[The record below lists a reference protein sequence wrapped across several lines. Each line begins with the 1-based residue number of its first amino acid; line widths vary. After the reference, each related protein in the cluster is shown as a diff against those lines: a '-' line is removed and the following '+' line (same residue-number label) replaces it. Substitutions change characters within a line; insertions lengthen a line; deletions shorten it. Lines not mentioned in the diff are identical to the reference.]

1 MWRNLSAQTTKIGEC
16 VETFLQGRD
25 LREPLDRVD
34 SKIPESTPENAKLDE
49 SKRLGVEKL
58 FLL

>member
-1 MWRNLSAQTTKIGEC
+1 MSAQTTKIGEC
-16 VETFLQGRD
+16 VEAFLQGRD
-25 LREPLDRVD
+25 LQEPVESVD